1 MKKFE
6 ALWAEG
12 VDLSEAYVD
21 TLRTKTWLSDRVTP
35 YEVYLKFLYEYFR
48 EDINVDEEADFNL
61 PPGFMNSAYQRQ
73 AVVSAK
79 KVLEAYGGVFLADVV
94 GLGKTF
100 ISALLL
106 QQLPGRKLIVC
117 PPVLMN
123 YWRETLNQFY
133 VPGFE
138 VVSLGKLSEVK
149 ERGTDKYRVV
159 LVDEAHRF
167 RNELTKGYEDLH
179 AICRGKQVILVSATP
194 LNNKLDDI
202 LAQLKLFQPG
212 KKSSVPGVPNL
223 EHFFREQQ
231 RHLDGFDKSDPAY
244 LDAVKETAA
253 RVRDKVLKHVMVR
266 RTRTEVRRYFSEDLE
281 RQGLTFPKLGEPQR
295 IVYRFDEETNEV
307 FNRTVELLRAFSYAR
322 YTPLLYLQAALS
334 DFEQQSQRNIGGF
347 MKGLLVKRL
356 ESSFFAFKNTLRRFI
371 GSYERFITMLAGGVV
386 YISKDVDV
394 FELLEAEDEV
404 KLQRLVEEERA
415 QRYDSSRFK
424 PELQGALERD
434 LELLKTMLG
443 MWESVT
449 RDPKLEGFI
458 HDLQTNPLLKGR
470 KLVIFSE
477 SKETAEYLADGL
489 ESHFPSKVM
498 RYASGGGSWNGEG
511 YGVRAARDLIE
522 TNYDPRAETQKDDV
536 QLLMTTDVLAEGIN
550 LHRSNVVV
558 NYDLPWNPT
567 RVLQRVGRVNRVGTA
582 HNEVYVFN
590 FFPTAEADA
599 HLGLEENIKAK
610 LQAFHNTLGEDAKY
624 LSSDEEISTHELFGD
639 RLYQKLSDKETYE
652 GGAEIAGE
660 DESELKYLQVI
671 RGVRDDAPD
680 VSEKIKRLPKKARSG
695 RDAPTTKAP
704 ESLVTFSRS
713 GKLKRF
719 ALAYPDEAHELTF
732 LEAAKRF
739 ECTSETSK
747 VSIPPSYYELLEAN
761 KRHLE
766 TLEAPSPMTATRGGG
781 SSNETFVLRA
791 IKAREVRHF
800 KGFTD
805 DDERYSQLV
814 REALQAGQIPKNTV
828 KTLRTALKGNLE
840 PLFYEALASDR
851 GEASYYSRFECRI
864 PLLNGGLFEPVG
876 GYNWQETRINLRNET
891 FEQIFSTFDLYNFT
905 VREDEP
911 LDKEDEPLDKE
922 VAVDPEM
929 LGKVFENLLDVTD
942 RKSKGAF
949 CTPREIVHYMCQ
961 ESLINYLDTALNTV
975 TRPMAQQTPTQ
986 DDMFG
991 RPQTKQAPLTEDVYE
1006 ESIPRADIEAF
1017 IRLGDAAQEH
1027 DATTTQKG
1035 RETDA
1040 YRFRTPESV
1049 RRSAGAINAALASIK
1064 ICDPAI
1070 GSGAFPVGMMNEIVR
1085 TCLAL
1090 SAHLDGAGRSA
1101 YDFKRHAIQESIYG
1115 VDIEESAVD
1124 IAKLRLWL
1132 SLIVDEDDFGTIK
1145 PLPNLRYKIVEG
1157 NSVLSL
1163 EGAITD
1169 EREMRE
1175 LEALKRSYFGET
1187 RSSKKHELDGR
1198 IQQTISNIF
1207 RSAQDFGSKANFDF
1221 RVHFSEVFRPQ
1232 RRTPQAF
1239 HLTWVTHNSRVSER
1253 MVTFGVKRGEPVL
1266 LSELQEQDLTRHL
1279 GEIVA
1284 EDKLKVLAYAIC
1296 RDHVH
1301 TVLVCEP
1308 EERDNIV
1315 RKLKGK
1321 STYRFKQQHGITEPL
1336 NLWAQKYH
1344 AQPITTDAQLHN
1356 TMHYVTH
1363 NRDKHQF
1370 PENKGVQPLVAAML
1384 TSPDS
1389 PGLFDATFKEG
1400 GFDVVIGNPPYV
1412 RQEALGDLKTMLK
1425 KYEAY
1430 HGSADLFVYFVEL
1443 GVKLLKKRGVFS
1455 YIVANKWMRANYG
1468 KPLRQWLK
1476 KQQLLQIIDYG
1487 DLPVFETATTYPCIL
1502 FVSKDKP
1509 SDNVQVVKMEELAFY
1524 NLSGY
1529 VEKHGY
1535 TQPQRELDDNGWSLA
1550 SENTQKVLEKINKVG
1565 VPLAQYV
1572 DGKIYRGVLTGLNEA
1587 FVIDEAT
1594 KNKLIAEDPKSAEV
1608 IKPFLAG
1615 KEIKRYQPFKG
1626 KNHLIFFP
1634 NGWTNEQSGTASD
1647 KWTWLQKRYPEVTK
1661 YLQPFAERA
1670 KKRYDQGEHW
1680 WELRS
1685 CAYYDEFEKQKILYA
1700 EIAQIGQFI
1709 LDKSNSYCDT
1719 TGFILGSDSKYLLG
1733 ILSSQLWTFLFKA
1746 VSSEIQGGFLRWKRQ
1761 YMAPLPIRTINF
1773 SDPAD
1778 KQKHDAVVELVET
1791 MLSLHE
1797 QAVTADPSE
1806 RARLEQEIAATD
1818 EQIDRLVYGLYEL
1831 TEEEIRI
1838 VEEAV
1843 AR

>member
-1 MKKFE
+1 MPNVTRTDLRFFTNEPNETLYDRFVQTLRDAQYFDVLVGYFRTSGFRRLYASLEGVEKTRILVGLSVDARAYRTVERLRAEGRLDFESHGRTREVFSRALTAEMDGSEDTYEVEEAATKFVAFLESGRLELRAYPSRDLHAKVYISRFGPNDRDFGRVITGSSNFSENGLVAQREFNVELKDSPDVRFALKKFE

-21 TLRTKTWLSDRVTP
+21 TLRTQTWLSDRVTP
-35 YEVYLKFLYEYFR
+35 FEVYLKFLYEYFK

-61 PPGFMNSAYQRQ
+61 PPGFMDLAYQRQ

-138 VVSLGKLSEVK
+138 VVSLGKLREIR

-167 RNELTKGYEDLH
+167 RNELTQGYVDLH

-194 LNNKLDDI
+194 LNNKLEDI

-281 RQGLTFPKLGEPQR
+281 RQGLKFPKMGEPQR

-394 FELLEAEDEV
+394 FELLDAEDEA
-404 KLQRLVEEERA
+404 KLQQLVEEERA

-424 PELQGALERD
+424 PELQGALEQD
-434 LELLKTMLG
+434 LKLLKTMLG

-489 ESHFPSKVM
+489 EPHFPSKVM

-522 TNYDPRAETQKDDV
+522 TNYDPRAETQKDDI

-680 VSEKIKRLPKKARSG
+680 VFEKIERLPKKARSG
-695 RDAPTTKAP
+695 RDAPTTRAP
-704 ESLVTFSRS
+704 ESLVTFFRS

-719 ALAYPDEAHELTF
+719 ALARPDEAHELTF

-766 TLEAPSPMTATRGGG
+766 TLEAPSPMTAMRGGG
-781 SSNETFVLRA
+781 PSNETFVLRA

-805 DDERYSQLV
+805 DDERYLQLV

-840 PLFYEALASDR
+840 PLK
-851 GEASYYSRFECRI
+851 
-864 PLLNGGLFEPVG
+864 LLGVLKKHLSEKVVTPV
-876 GYNWQETRINLRNET
+876 QETNEDT
-891 FEQIFSTFDLYNFT
+891 
-905 VREDEP
+905 
-911 LDKEDEPLDKE
+911 
-922 VAVDPEM
+922 
-929 LGKVFENLLDVTD
+929 
-942 RKSKGAF
+942 
-949 CTPREIVHYMCQ
+949 TPR
-961 ESLINYLDTALNTV
+961 
-975 TRPMAQQTPTQ
+975 
-986 DDMFG
+986 
-991 RPQTKQAPLTEDVYE
+991 DV
-1006 ESIPRADIEAF
+1006 I
-1017 IRLGDAAQEH
+1017 
-1027 DATTTQKG
+1027 
-1035 RETDA
+1035 
-1040 YRFRTPESV
+1040 
-1049 RRSAGAINAALASIK
+1049 
-1064 ICDPAI
+1064 
-1070 GSGAFPVGMMNEIVR
+1070 
-1085 TCLAL
+1085 
-1090 SAHLDGAGRSA
+1090 
-1101 YDFKRHAIQESIYG
+1101 
-1115 VDIEESAVD
+1115 
-1124 IAKLRLWL
+1124 L
-1132 SLIVDEDDFGTIK
+1132 SLYTRG
-1145 PLPNLRYKIVEG
+1145 
-1157 NSVLSL
+1157 
-1163 EGAITD
+1163 TD
-1169 EREMRE
+1169 E
-1175 LEALKRSYFGET
+1175 
-1187 RSSKKHELDGR
+1187 
-1198 IQQTISNIF
+1198 
-1207 RSAQDFGSKANFDF
+1207 
-1221 RVHFSEVFRPQ
+1221 
-1232 RRTPQAF
+1232 
-1239 HLTWVTHNSRVSER
+1239 
-1253 MVTFGVKRGEPVL
+1253 
-1266 LSELQEQDLTRHL
+1266 
-1279 GEIVA
+1279 
-1284 EDKLKVLAYAIC
+1284 
-1296 RDHVH
+1296 
-1301 TVLVCEP
+1301 
-1308 EERDNIV
+1308 
-1315 RKLKGK
+1315 
-1321 STYRFKQQHGITEPL
+1321 
-1336 NLWAQKYH
+1336 
-1344 AQPITTDAQLHN
+1344 
-1356 TMHYVTH
+1356 
-1363 NRDKHQF
+1363 
-1370 PENKGVQPLVAAML
+1370 
-1384 TSPDS
+1384 
-1389 PGLFDATFKEG
+1389 
-1400 GFDVVIGNPPYV
+1400 
-1412 RQEALGDLKTMLK
+1412 
-1425 KYEAY
+1425 
-1430 HGSADLFVYFVEL
+1430 
-1443 GVKLLKKRGVFS
+1443 
-1455 YIVANKWMRANYG
+1455 
-1468 KPLRQWLK
+1468 
-1476 KQQLLQIIDYG
+1476 
-1487 DLPVFETATTYPCIL
+1487 
-1502 FVSKDKP
+1502 
-1509 SDNVQVVKMEELAFY
+1509 
-1524 NLSGY
+1524 
-1529 VEKHGY
+1529 
-1535 TQPQRELDDNGWSLA
+1535 
-1550 SENTQKVLEKINKVG
+1550 
-1565 VPLAQYV
+1565 
-1572 DGKIYRGVLTGLNEA
+1572 
-1587 FVIDEAT
+1587 
-1594 KNKLIAEDPKSAEV
+1594 
-1608 IKPFLAG
+1608 
-1615 KEIKRYQPFKG
+1615 
-1626 KNHLIFFP
+1626 
-1634 NGWTNEQSGTASD
+1634 
-1647 KWTWLQKRYPEVTK
+1647 
-1661 YLQPFAERA
+1661 
-1670 KKRYDQGEHW
+1670 
-1680 WELRS
+1680 
-1685 CAYYDEFEKQKILYA
+1685 
-1700 EIAQIGQFI
+1700 
-1709 LDKSNSYCDT
+1709 
-1719 TGFILGSDSKYLLG
+1719 
-1733 ILSSQLWTFLFKA
+1733 
-1746 VSSEIQGGFLRWKRQ
+1746 
-1761 YMAPLPIRTINF
+1761 
-1773 SDPAD
+1773 
-1778 KQKHDAVVELVET
+1778 
-1791 MLSLHE
+1791 
-1797 QAVTADPSE
+1797 
-1806 RARLEQEIAATD
+1806 
-1818 EQIDRLVYGLYEL
+1818 
-1831 TEEEIRI
+1831 
-1838 VEEAV
+1838 
-1843 AR
+1843 